1 MTHHDRNRVISLWLE
16 RSMSTVEIAAHIGVT
31 EAEVYNVIV
40 AFDQVW
46 STACEESGEAVAT

>member
-1 MTHHDRNRVISLWLE
+1 
-16 RSMSTVEIAAHIGVT
+16 MSTVEIAAHIGVT